1 MVRTVIVLA
10 AAVAAGVTA
19 PAADPVAILMPRGV
33 LIAVPAVGATVAV
46 AGRPGLP
53 VGPWSVTDLPRIG
66 ASVSIMRGGRPAGWI
81 HVPGDPPAHLRVA
94 LAGRWNWPDAEGI
107 RRIEQTLQAPLD
119 AVAVV
124 GDPGDR
130 IGLGGWEHRIPLL
143 PVGVP
148 GHDGPLAH
156 AAAAWRGTLA
166 WGPIGFPL
174 AAQAVQIPE
183 RALRTDARW
192 RIPVLAGTPW
202 NPGGR
207 STAQDPA
214 VLRLLVIAAQA
225 AGAPLLVAAGD
236 GCGLLSHP
244 LGDVVERDRPPRL
257 GALAG
262 GLRYLVVDGGGDG
275 PDHLD
280 PLAAVVWERPLV
292 TVLTAGTA
300 ALVATAIDPA
310 DGSTAWSVRWTV
322 DPLGPPSGTGPGT
335 GNPDTM
341 ARVWRA
347 GGEGATAALEAL
359 AWAARIDLE
368 RINPSYPETAAWVAD
383 DGPVGRRLAGRLAE
397 QPDDLLRGRVRVD
410 LAVAPAW
417 LRRDAILRSLDSEDH
432 GLITHWDD
440 LAVRIDDA
448 ALESAL
454 LRRVADDRILLI
466 LLRRLDAMADGALA
480 MPTDP
485 VRQHRLMTTIGDDPR
500 TGFRAHRAVRLLRDR
515 LAPLARG
522 PADRYL
528 ARSGG

>member
-1 MVRTVIVLA
+1 VLRAGTILIAVLA
-10 AAVAAGVTA
+10 A
-19 PAADPVAILMPRGV
+19 PAAEPVAILVPDGV
-33 LIAVPAVGATVAV
+33 LVAVPALGATVSV
-46 AGRPGLP
+46 AGRSGQMH
-53 VGPWSVTDLPRIG
+53 GSWSVTTLPRRGGTAAIL
-66 ASVSIMRGGRPAGWI
+66 RGGRAAGAVTLPGAAPATARI
-81 HVPGDPPAHLRVA
+81 A
-94 LAGRWNWPDAEGI
+94 LAGRWNWPDHAGVA
-107 RRIEQTLQAPLD
+107 RVEQTLGAPLD

-124 GDPGDR
+124 GDPGER
-130 IGLGGWEHRIPLL
+130 LGLGGWEHRIPLL

-148 GHDGPLAH
+148 GRDGPLAS
-156 AAAAWRGTLA
+156 AAAASRGMLA
-166 WGPIGFPL
+166 WGPVGFPL

-183 RALRTDARW
+183 RALRTDAPW
-192 RIPVLAGTPW
+192 RVPVLAGTPW
-202 NPGGR
+202 NPGSR

-225 AGAPLLVAAGD
+225 AGAPMLVAAGD

-244 LGDVVERDRPPRL
+244 LGDFVERDRPPRL
-257 GALAG
+257 GAVAG

-280 PLAAVVWERPLV
+280 PLAATVWERPLV

-300 ALVATAIDPA
+300 ALVATAIDPG
-310 DGSTAWSVRWTV
+310 DGSTAWSVAWTV
-322 DPLGPPSGTGPGT
+322 DPLGPPTGTGPGT
-335 GNPDTM
+335 GNPDVL

-368 RINPSYPETAAWVAD
+368 RINPGYPETAAWLAD

-410 LAVAPAW
+410 LGLAPAW
-417 LRRDAILRSLDSEDH
+417 LRRDAILRSLDSPDH
-432 GLITHWDD
+432 GLITHWAD

-454 LRRVADDRILLI
+454 LRRVADDRILAILI
-466 LLRRLDAMADGALA
+466 RRLDAMADGALPLPA
-480 MPTDP
+480 DG

-500 TGFRAHRAVRLLRDR
+500 TGFRAHRAVRVLRER
-515 LAPLARG
+515 LAPLAQG